1 MKRPAGHSAQVG
13 ASPPTLCW
21 PGPHSPS
28 RTSETH
34 FVRSPDACEPGGQG
48 SQPEAPRLAC
58 TVFMGQLVQGSPAAS
73 RYVPGAHGACA
84 GGATLVVLR
93 RSAHMAEPAALHW
106 PVGHARQVLV
116 RVALA
121 GWNHPWLHFAH
132 PPSVMGLEYSPLPQE
147 LPVLA
152 LSSTTEHSSSGR
164 RASMSLLS
172 SQHLHHPKHNAK
184 WRVADR

>member
-73 RYVPGAHGACA
+73 RYVPGAHGTCA

-121 GWNHPWLHFAH
+121 GGPAILPTANKADFNTWVEFD
-132 PPSVMGLEYSPLPQE
+132 GCCPLCT
-147 LPVLA
+147 V
-152 LSSTTEHSSSGR
+152 
-164 RASMSLLS
+164 
-172 SQHLHHPKHNAK
+172 SQQVNI
-184 WRVADR
+184 